1 METTEEKRATFTPGP
16 WHYSEVIRGRDQYY
30 RQIRA
35 DFKIAEVHACHSG
48 VAGTKKGR
56 AEDEANARLI
66 AAAPEMYE
74 VLQELADSMELAKNY
89 GYEKEHAMIQEVLAK
104 VEGGEG

>member
-1 METTEEKRATFTPGP
+1 METAEEKRATFTPGP
-16 WHYSEVIRGRDQYY
+16 WEIQDAGPGTIRGLRFRVVTKDS
-30 RQIRA
+30 I
-35 DFKIAEVHACHSG
+35 IARTTDGWKEA
-48 VAGTKKGR
+48 R
-56 AEDEANARLI
+56 ANARLI
-66 AAAPEMYE
+66 AAAPAMYE

>member
-1 METTEEKRATFTPGP
+1 MNDTKEKHATFTPGP

-74 VLQELADSMELAKNY
+74 TMKAILAVVNDAGPILGTAIGDKLR
-89 GYEKEHAMIQEVLAK
+89 EVLAK